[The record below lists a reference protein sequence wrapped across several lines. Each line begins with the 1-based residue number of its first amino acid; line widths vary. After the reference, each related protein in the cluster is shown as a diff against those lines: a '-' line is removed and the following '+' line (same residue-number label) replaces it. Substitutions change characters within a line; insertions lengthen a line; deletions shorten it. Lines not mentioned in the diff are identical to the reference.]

1 MKGLDRILELQELDL
16 SVDRLE
22 ARRHEIESGE
32 ELRAGRRRMEEL
44 EQRLGEVRMALSGIN
59 AEQQRLEGD
68 VGMLTQKLEAEEKRL
83 YDGSVA
89 NPKEL
94 EAIQAELRSLRERR
108 SRLEDG
114 IIEQM
119 ERRENVEGGLPQLEA
134 EVKEARE
141 RVAEIE
147 ASGER
152 ELSDIAAAVGDR
164 RGDREGLAAAFE
176 EELLELYEE
185 LRASKKGVGAAALV
199 EGVCQGCREQLSP
212 LERDRIKKVEGI
224 RRCPHCRRI
233 LIVT

>member
-1 MKGLDRILELQELDL
+1 MKGLDRMLELQELDL

-22 ARRHEIESGE
+22 ARRREIESGE
-32 ELRAGRRRMEEL
+32 ELAATRRAMETL
-44 EQRLGEVRMALSGIN
+44 EQRLGEVRMALDGIN
-59 AEQQRLEGD
+59 SEQARLEGD
-68 VGMLTQKLEAEEKRL
+68 AGMLTQKLEAEEKRL

-94 EAIQAELRSLRERR
+94 ESIQAELRNLRERR

-119 ERRENVEGGLPQLEA
+119 ERRENIEGGLPQLET
-134 EVKEARE
+134 EVREARD

-147 ASGER
+147 TSAER
-152 ELSDIAAAVGDR
+152 ELVDIASALGDR
-164 RGDREGLAAAFE
+164 RGEREQLLASFD

-185 LRASKKGVGAAALV
+185 LRGSKKGVGAAALAD
-199 EGVCQGCREQLSP
+199 GVCQGCREQLSP
-212 LERDRIKKVEGI
+212 LERDRLKKTEGI

-233 LIVT
+233 LIAT